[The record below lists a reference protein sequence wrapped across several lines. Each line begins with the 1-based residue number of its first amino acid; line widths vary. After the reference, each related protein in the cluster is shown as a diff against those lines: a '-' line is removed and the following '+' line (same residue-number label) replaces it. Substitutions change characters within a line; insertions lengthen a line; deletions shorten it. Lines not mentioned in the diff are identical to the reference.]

1 MFGGPRRFRC
11 GLVEDGR
18 WEGSILV
25 RTAAAGGRHR
35 ANGEQGRHR
44 RHRHQNGH
52 DLRSAS
58 GTSKT
63 ATSRPRTLLRR
74 QGPRRGFAMNAVPL
88 RRVVHRPG
96 GADTESFRWADLS
109 FPAQNSQKAH
119 DDSHQCQG
127 DDEIRSSVRFLPL
140 PVDDQAGS
148 TDSTSTLSS
157 PSATCSTFD
166 DLGNES
172 RLGGPIV
179 RRRWRRSG
187 PRRSEVSEAPADTGQ
202 PPPPNPPPRV
212 GGISPPTMRRGV
224 VTGAESLARFYTE
237 DAMDLPAGT
246 KRSEP
251 IPVCVLR
258 EHAS

>member
-35 ANGEQGRHR
+35 ANGEQG

-96 GADTESFRWADLS
+96 GADTESSVGLDLS

-127 DDEIRSSVRFLPL
+127 DDE
-140 PVDDQAGS
+140 
-148 TDSTSTLSS
+148 
-157 PSATCSTFD
+157 FD
-166 DLGNES
+166 
-172 RLGGPIV
+172 
-179 RRRWRRSG
+179 RRSG
-187 PRRSEVSEAPADTGQ
+187 SYPYQSLTKLDRRFHEYTFVPFGLRAPLSMILVMKVGWEGRSCEGGVASIQSLDGRKYRK
-202 PPPPNPPPRV
+202 PPPTPVSPRPRTRHH
-212 GGISPPTMRRGV
+212 G
-224 VTGAESLARFYTE
+224 
-237 DAMDLPAGT
+237 
-246 KRSEP
+246 
-251 IPVCVLR
+251 
-258 EHAS
+258 

>member
-1 MFGGPRRFRC
+1 
-11 GLVEDGR
+11 
-18 WEGSILV
+18 
-25 RTAAAGGRHR
+25 
-35 ANGEQGRHR
+35 
-44 RHRHQNGH
+44 
-52 DLRSAS
+52 
-58 GTSKT
+58 
-63 ATSRPRTLLRR
+63 
-74 QGPRRGFAMNAVPL
+74 MNAVPL

-96 GADTESFRWADLS
+96 GADTESSVGLDLS

-127 DDEIRSSVRFLPL
+127 DDEFDRRSGSYPYQSLTKLDRRFHEYTFRPL
-140 PVDDQAGS
+140 R
-148 TDSTSTLSS
+148 L
-157 PSATCSTFD
+157 TCSTFD

-179 RRRWRRSG
+179 RRRCG
-187 PRRSEVSEAPADTGQ
+187 VDPEPRRSEVSEAPADTGQ

-212 GGISPPTMRRGV
+212 RGISPPTMRRGV

-258 EHAS
+258 EHDLVIAPNDADVQIHAIYNWSMTNNRGTGRHPVSDYNRPIRLTPRQCGSYIIPKGAGRWTCTTPCLSRSA